1 LELDIQEILVKAQ
14 ELGASD
20 VHISVGIPPVFRI
33 DGSLYVQ
40 DNWEVISPKTS
51 FKIAQSIADGEQ
63 WEILQKKG
71 QVDLAYSIS
80 GVGRFRVN
88 IFKQRNSIG
97 IAIRTIGRRI
107 KSLDELGLPPV
118 VASFSKF
125 NSGLVLVTGPTGSGK
140 TTTLAALID
149 LINSTRS
156 CHIVTLEDP
165 IEYLHVHKKSI
176 VNQREVGTDTQNF
189 SEGLRAALRQDPDVI
204 LVGEMRDL
212 ETISTAITAA
222 ETGHLVLATLHTR
235 GAPQTVDRI
244 IDVFPTHQQQQIRI
258 QLADT
263 LQAVLTQ
270 ILLPRKDGKGRIVA
284 TEILIA
290 NHAVRNLIRDG
301 KTHQLYTVMQSSR
314 KLGMHTLESDL
325 QRLLTEGRVTP
336 EALHRA
342 GYMMTGVNKI

>member
-1 LELDIQEILVKAQ
+1 MGIREILEKAQ

-33 DGSLYVQ
+33 DGGLYFQ
-40 DNWEVISPKTS
+40 DNWEVISPKAS
-51 FKIAQSIADGEQ
+51 FKIAQSIADSEQ

-88 IFKQRNSIG
+88 IFKQRNTIG

-118 VASFSKF
+118 VTNFSKF
-125 NSGLVLVTGPTGSGK
+125 SSGLVLVTGPTGSGK

-149 LINSTRS
+149 LINTTRS

-165 IEYLHVHKKSI
+165 IEYLHGHKKSI
-176 VNQREVGTDTQNF
+176 VNQREIGTDTPNF
-189 SEGLRAALRQDPDVI
+189 AEGLRAVLRQDPDVI

-222 ETGHLVLATLHTR
+222 ETGHLVFATLHTR

-244 IDVFPTHQQQQIRI
+244 IDVFPPHQQQQIRI

-270 ILLPRKDGKGRIVA
+270 ILLPKKDGKGRVMA

-325 QRLLTEGRVTP
+325 QRLLAEGKITP
-336 EALHRA
+336 EVLHRIN
-342 GYMMTGVNKI
+342 YIMTGVNKV